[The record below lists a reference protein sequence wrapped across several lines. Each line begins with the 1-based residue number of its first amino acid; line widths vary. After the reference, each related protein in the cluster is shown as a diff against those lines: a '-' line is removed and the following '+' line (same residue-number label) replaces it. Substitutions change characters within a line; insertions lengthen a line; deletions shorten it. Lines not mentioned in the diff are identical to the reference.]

1 MPASLDLLPSSPA
14 SRPLRADLVIPVR
27 AEGFDRLALALEPQL
42 DSLAGSVLG
51 ALREKGAAAGLRVND
66 DWQRVGEL
74 TRASLRA
81 QLCSFSRGTLPRRCP
96 EADLAAVEAL
106 AGFTDLEFFLNCYRL
121 GQMTLWKA
129 WFSLVEDS
137 TDLAAARRRELLAH
151 GSDFFFRYADLL
163 SDYVSEA
170 YQGELERLR
179 GNGEQ
184 RRLRAI
190 RGLLEGEPLAAS
202 AIAYDLDR
210 HHLGLIAWG
219 EDPVGAAR
227 QLAAAL
233 KRPLMV
239 VLSPIEPGASAWAW
253 ISGSRALQAAEE
265 RALGAFRPEGCR
277 VAVGLEGFGEA
288 GFCSTHRQALRTRR
302 FARDPGPAL
311 LRYEDVVVEALAI
324 ENEDDA
330 RAFVAHELRGIE
342 DDSPGSR
349 RIRETLSAYFASEY
363 NAASAGAVLGVH
375 QQTVANRLRAAE
387 QRMGHQSIGVR
398 RVELEM
404 ALRLRACLAPE

>member
-1 MPASLDLLPSSPA
+1 MISF
-14 SRPLRADLVIPVR
+14 R
-27 AEGFDRLALALEPQL
+27 AEDFDRLALELEPQL
-42 DSLAGSVLG
+42 DSLATSVLG
-51 ALREKGAAAGLRVND
+51 ALREKGAAAALRINGG
-66 DWQRVGEL
+66 WQRVGEL

-81 QLCSFSRGTLPRRCP
+81 QLCSFARGTLPRRCP

-106 AGFTDLEFFLNCYRL
+106 SGFTDLGFFLNGYRL
-121 GQMTLWKA
+121 GQMILWKA

-137 TDLAAARRRELLAH
+137 TDLGDVRRRELLAH

-163 SDYVSEA
+163 SDYVAEA

-190 RGLLEGEPLAAS
+190 RELLEGDSLAAPS
-202 AIAYDLDR
+202 IDYDLDR

-219 EDPVGAAR
+219 EDPAGAAR

-233 KRPLMV
+233 GRPLMV
-239 VLSPIEPGASAWAW
+239 VLSPLEPAECAWAW

-265 RALGAFRPEGCR
+265 RALKAFRPASGR
-277 VAVGLEGFGEA
+277 IGVGLEGFGEA

-324 ENEDDA
+324 ENENDA

-387 QRMGHQSIGVR
+387 RRMGHESIGVR